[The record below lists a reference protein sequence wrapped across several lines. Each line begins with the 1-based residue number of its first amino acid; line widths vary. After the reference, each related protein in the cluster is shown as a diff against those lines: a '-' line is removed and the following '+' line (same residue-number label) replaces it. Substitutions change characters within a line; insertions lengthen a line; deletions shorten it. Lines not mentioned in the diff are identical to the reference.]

1 MEFPEKQSKRMI
13 LENLAEIVLENILPH
28 DYANETLHEIDGA
41 IAAVEWEMEPLEV
54 ELIKAEPLAK
64 KNIPISI
71 CR

>member
-1 MEFPEKQSKRMI
+1 MI

-54 ELIKAEPLAK
+54 ELISVELLFGAYVQVHEDRNTR
-64 KNIPISI
+64 NILG
-71 CR
+71 